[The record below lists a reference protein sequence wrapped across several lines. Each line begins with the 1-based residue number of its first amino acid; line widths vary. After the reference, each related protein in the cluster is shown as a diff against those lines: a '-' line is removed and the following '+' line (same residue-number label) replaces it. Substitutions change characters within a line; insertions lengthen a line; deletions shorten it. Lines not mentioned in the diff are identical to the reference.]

1 MISDHPS
8 LSAYMFNVIY
18 GFRFGSGGRFKPY
31 ISGGIGAINMSADLI
46 TIDTNLIQSHDQRQP
61 VAVRRRRRSRLPG
74 IPRQVGVRA
83 DIRWF
88 KANSDTSFEGLTDR
102 DRSLLDNDRT
112 LVELSGI
119 KYWRSSL
126 GVAFRW

>member
-1 MISDHPS
+1 MGY
-8 LSAYMFNVIY
+8 L
-18 GFRFGSGGRFKPY
+18 GRV
-31 ISGGIGAINMSADLI
+31 GI
-46 TIDTNLIQSHDQRQP
+46 
-61 VAVRRRRRSRLPG
+61 
-74 IPRQVGVRA
+74 RA

-102 DRSLLDNDRT
+102 DRALLDNDTT

>member
-1 MISDHPS
+1 
-8 LSAYMFNVIY
+8 
-18 GFRFGSGGRFKPY
+18 
-31 ISGGIGAINMSADLI
+31 MSADLI
-46 TIDTNLIQSHDQRQP
+46 TIDTNLIQSTITASQ
-61 VAVRRRRRSRLPG
+61 SRFG
-74 IPRQVGVRA
+74 GDVGVGTMGYLGRVGIRA

-88 KANSDTSFEGLTDR
+88 KANNDNT
-102 DRSLLDNDRT
+102 LDLNVDNSRLDDANR

>member
-1 MISDHPS
+1 MGY
-8 LSAYMFNVIY
+8 LGKV
-18 GFRFGSGGRFKPY
+18 
-31 ISGGIGAINMSADLI
+31 GI
-46 TIDTNLIQSHDQRQP
+46 
-61 VAVRRRRRSRLPG
+61 
-74 IPRQVGVRA
+74 RA

-119 KYWRSSL
+119 KYLAIQSGR
-126 GVAFRW
+126 GVPLVAHS